1 MARKN
6 AKTARKNY
14 DNPVREALIES
25 DYDWSDPS
33 MVRSALISRENP
45 LNIGP
50 KELAAVTGVGLVLA
64 LISSQ
69 VAIPPVVAGTGLYLL
84 GYYIRGE
91 RPSQGWPYV
100 R

>member
-1 MARKN
+1 
-6 AKTARKNY
+6 
-14 DNPVREALIES
+14 
-25 DYDWSDPS
+25 
-33 MVRSALISRENP
+33 
-45 LNIGP
+45 
-50 KELAAVTGVGLVLA
+50 VTGVGFVLA